1 MARGCL
7 HPAQG
12 LPEASE
18 LASASAPNRPDR
30 LGGFVGD
37 SSVSPCGAQ
46 RGVETGRFG
55 ADRQVGLV
63 NNGPVTFLV
72 VARGGALAR
81 ET

>member
-37 SSVSPCGAQ
+37 SSVSPCDAQ
-46 RGVETGRFG
+46 RGETGRFG
-55 ADRQVGLV
+55 ADRQVELV
-63 NNGPVTFLV
+63 NDSPVTFLV